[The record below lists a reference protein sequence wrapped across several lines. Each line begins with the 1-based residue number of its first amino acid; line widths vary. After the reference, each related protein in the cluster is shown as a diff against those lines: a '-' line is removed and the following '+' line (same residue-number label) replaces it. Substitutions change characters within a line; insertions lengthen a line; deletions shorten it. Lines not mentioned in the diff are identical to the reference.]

1 MIARTA
7 VRACLVLLGACAA
20 APAEPASTPPLAA
33 TGDGGGARLPTP
45 PRANAALSSEGN
57 AAAAPPVA
65 DDDHAVVLLGEIAAT
80 KKFDPSGTVRDLLP
94 DLLSCYRAVL
104 KKGLP
109 VHGKLSLRVVVNE
122 QGATQSATALPGGR
136 ATDPSLVS
144 CVADV
149 FTRATFSKPGGTA
162 TVVVPLLFHR

>member
-7 VRACLVLLGACAA
+7 ARAFLVLLGACAA
-20 APAEPASTPPLAA
+20 APAEASRDPSTPPLAT
-33 TGDGGGARLPTP
+33 TGTDDGGATRLPT
-45 PRANAALSSEGN
+45 
-57 AAAAPPVA
+57 PPVA
-65 DDDHAVVLLGEIAAT
+65 DDDNAAVLLGEIAAT

-94 DLLSCYRAVL
+94 DLLACYRAVL

-136 ATDPSLVS
+136 ATDPLLVS